1 MAAYKQNDEF
11 DKLGKELPEEEKRGR
26 GRPAGSTTVGKA
38 NIKALA
44 RKAAAVS
51 EEALNLI
58 VEIMRNSN
66 NKEELRF
73 KAATYIV
80 GATQSLISQV
90 DKQTLLN
97 KQYALLDK
105 KIEESNKDGKPVD
118 GGNEDS
124 DDDDLTGR
132 PAVFSLEIVS

>member
-11 DKLGKELPEEEKRGR
+11 DKLGKINPEASESPRGR
-26 GRPAGSTTVGKA
+26 GRPTGSTTVGKA

-44 RKAAAVS
+44 RKAASAS
-51 EEALNLI
+51 EDALDFI
-58 VEIMRNSN
+58 IQVMKNSN

-80 GATQSLISQV
+80 GATQSLIGQV

-105 KIEESNKDGKPVD
+105 KLEEADNKNIPESN
-118 GGNEDS
+118 DS
-124 DDDDLTGR
+124 EDDDLVGR
-132 PAVFSLEIVS
+132 PAVFSLEIVQ